1 MTRSL
6 RFIANQAYGVPPSQS
21 PSPGKM
27 NPDQVSAGLLGFVVF
42 VFLAGASFLLWRSM
56 NKQMRRVPESFDVI
70 DGRSVDP
77 DMRRDE
83 PEAGGHHDE
92 RDDPAEPPSA

>member
-1 MTRSL
+1 MTSPL
-6 RFIANQAYGVPPSQS
+6 FFISNQAYGIAPS
-21 PSPGKM
+21 PSPTPSKV

-56 NKQMRRVPESFDVI
+56 NKQMRRVPESFDVV
-70 DGRSVDP
+70 DGRSADP

-83 PEAGGHHDE
+83 PAAGGHPED
-92 RDDPAEPPSA
+92 RDDAAEPPPA